1 MSNNCNYD
9 GVNNNYRCRSCGNV
23 ECKECVEE
31 IRQRRIWNTVRVP
44 SSLYMMNLSALNVVG
59 GVNNKPKAEYGN
71 VNWNQMSDRAVPS
84 VPISYV
90 PTRGNSLKSSLTSNR
105 PGGSAAGGIGVDV
118 KHDSY
123 ARYLARKKGKNIKT
137 NKTKIDTPK
146 YGNKQFPYGI
156 VRGCNL
162 VPTPINIFI
171 PS

>member
-1 MSNNCNYD
+1 MSNNCNTCSNTNT
-9 GVNNNYRCRSCGNV
+9 NNNINYYRYKKCDNI

-84 VPISYV
+84 VPMSYV

-123 ARYLARKKGKNIKT
+123 ARYLARKGKNIKT
-137 NKTKIDTPK
+137 NQTKLETPK

-156 VRGCNL
+156 VRGCNC
-162 VPTPINIFI
+162 
-171 PS
+171 